1 MEGFLNTLDFISVY
15 FTILLLRSAVLI
27 MPVLAVILLLR
38 RTVLRG
44 RVFVCEALW
53 SMVIPV
59 LFIGRL
65 RLFYES
71 ELPVRAM
78 IWIQSM
84 AVSIIWVPRVYMSV
98 VILSILISVFRRIR
112 LTHRV
117 KKLSTE
123 TVCGMSV
130 HISDEK
136 HTPFTTGLFHGHIV
150 IPRIILGECSDYEI
164 RTIIEHE
171 RTHIRL
177 KHLWIFFLWDIVR
190 CLLWI
195 NPLIHLVTRQFREDI
210 EAVCDYSTI
219 KRTDNEANSYG
230 KVLTHSLRLIG
241 DNPRESGYPAA
252 FARTLSFNRMKQRIL
267 IVRAYKDYSIKKVL
281 TIGAVTVVLL
291 SAMFVG
297 IVSVSYEKNIPIPG
311 GSIYSEDKAGIIL
324 SDNDGSVI
332 LGHSEGR
339 IHIDGRK
346 LLEQCPGIKEMKGV
360 IGVSEGGYMKLPG
373 VGGESGEFGWLDP
386 AEIVPDIFE
395 IESVNEE
402 TIYDRILWGL

>member
-44 RVFVCEALW
+44 RVFVCGALW

-71 ELPVRAM
+71 ELPVRTM

-98 VILSILISVFRRIR
+98 VILSILISIFRRIR

-117 KKLSTE
+117 KKLPTE

-150 IPRIILGECSDYEI
+150 IPRIILDECGESEI

-177 KHLWIFFLWDIVR
+177 KHLWLFFLWDIVR

-219 KRTDNEANSYG
+219 KRTDNEANTYG

-252 FARTLSFNRMKQRIL
+252 FARTLSFNRMKRRIL
-267 IVRAYKDYSIKKVL
+267 VVRAYKDYSMKMVL
-281 TIGAVTVVLL
+281 AIGAVTIVLL
-291 SAMFVG
+291 SVMIAG
-297 IVSVSYEKNIPIPG
+297 IVSVSYEKNIPVPG

-339 IHIDGRK
+339 IRIDGRK

-360 IGVSEGGYMKLPG
+360 IGVGEGGYMKLPG
-373 VGGESGEFGWLDP
+373 IGGESGQFGWLDP

>member
-1 MEGFLNTLDFISVY
+1 MEGFLNTLDFICVY
-15 FTILLLRSAVLI
+15 FTILLLRSAVL
-27 MPVLAVILLLR
+27 MVPVLAVILLLR
-38 RTVLRG
+38 RTVFRG
-44 RVFVCEALW
+44 RVFVCGALW

-78 IWIQSM
+78 IWIQSLS
-84 AVSIIWVPRVYMSV
+84 VSIIWVPRVYMSV

-123 TVCGMSV
+123 TVCGIRV

-150 IPRIILGECSDYEI
+150 IPKVILDECSEEEI

-177 KHLWIFFLWDIVR
+177 KHLWLFFLWDMAR

-195 NPLIHLVTRQFREDI
+195 NPFIHLATRQFREDI

-230 KVLTHSLRLIG
+230 KVLTHGLRLIG
-241 DNPRESGYPAA
+241 DNPHESGYPAA
-252 FARTLSFNRMKQRIL
+252 FAHTLSFDRMKRRIL
-267 IVRAYKDYSIKKVL
+267 IVRAYKVYSTKKVL
-281 TIGAVTVVLL
+281 TIVAVTVVLI
-291 SAMFVG
+291 AAVFVG
-297 IVSVSYEKNIPIPG
+297 IVSVSYEKNIPIRG
-311 GSIYSEDKAGIIL
+311 GSIYCEDTAGIIL

-332 LGHSEGR
+332 LGHSDGKIR
-339 IHIDGRK
+339 IDGRK
-346 LLEQCPGIKEMKGV
+346 LLAQCPDIKSMKGV
-360 IGVSEGGYMKLPG
+360 IGVGEGGYMKLPG
-373 VGGESGEFGWLDP
+373 VGGESGQFGWLDP
-386 AEIVPDIFE
+386 AEIVPEVFE
-395 IESVNEE
+395 IDSINEE
-402 TIYDRILWGL
+402 TIFDMILWGL